1 MEILVRIKSY
11 LGSLSK
17 ITLAVIAGGALI
29 LGWLLWPRSEPE
41 SVIYETDE
49 SSQWESSEISVHLVG
64 EILNPGLYKLPL
76 GSRVSDVVDLAG
88 GISEKASMESINLA
102 RILVDGEQI
111 IVKSSIQHQDELNS
125 KISINDAGADQLDQL
140 PGVGPSIAGKIVDYR
155 DKNGP
160 FRSLEQLT
168 EVSGIGTKMLE
179 NIRDL
184 IRL

>member
-1 MEILVRIKSY
+1 
-11 LGSLSK
+11 
-17 ITLAVIAGGALI
+17 
-29 LGWLLWPRSEPE
+29 
-41 SVIYETDE
+41 
-49 SSQWESSEISVHLVG
+49 
-64 EILNPGLYKLPL
+64 
-76 GSRVSDVVDLAG
+76 
-88 GISEKASMESINLA
+88 MESINLA

-125 KISINDAGADQLDQL
+125 KISINDAEADQLDQL